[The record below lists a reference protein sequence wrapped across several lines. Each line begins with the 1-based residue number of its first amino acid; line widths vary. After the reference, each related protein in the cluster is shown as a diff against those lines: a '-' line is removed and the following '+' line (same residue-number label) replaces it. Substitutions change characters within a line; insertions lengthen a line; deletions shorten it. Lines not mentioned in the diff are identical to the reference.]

1 MTRREAAEW
10 LKKDSCSDC
19 SIGCYR
25 MTECKEDSCEL
36 KAAVGMIAVAI
47 CTGGIEVNDDS
58 SMGNVSNYTGSSLD
72 VLDLDKD

>member
-1 MTRREAAEW
+1 MTIA
-10 LKKDSCSDC
+10 LLITGFLLGVGFS
-19 SIGCYR
+19 
-25 MTECKEDSCEL
+25 
-36 KAAVGMIAVAI
+36 VGMLAVAI

>member
-1 MTRREAAEW
+1 MTIA
-10 LKKDSCSDC
+10 L
-19 SIGCYR
+19 IVTGFILGVGF
-25 MTECKEDSCEL
+25 TI
-36 KAAVGMIAVAI
+36 GMIAVAI